1 MMEGG
6 FPWFSMTP
14 ILMFFGCFC
23 WTQHWM
29 RIMIQSCGGLPACD
43 HHPPD
48 SAACQRLD
56 RPSATERRGRWVM
69 EIMVKSMI
77 HGGWGMSKSSWV
89 HMNPIEIIEEIL
101 MWFVW
106 VGESDNSETGG
117 GKNHIK
123 THKNTMKL
131 MPWNATT
138 SQTVLQ
144 VRGSFWLCPWSRES
158 TTCWG
163 PNWWLICL
171 EVILHITT

>member
-1 MMEGG
+1 MIRLAVEVSQHVTIIHLTLRPANALTDRQPAWAEGAG
-6 FPWFSMTP
+6 WWKSIGEIHDPWW
-14 ILMFFGCFC
+14 LGDV
-23 WTQHWM
+23 Q
-29 RIMIQSCGGLPACD
+29 
-43 HHPPD
+43 
-48 SAACQRLD
+48 
-56 RPSATERRGRWVM
+56 V
-69 EIMVKSMI
+69 V
-77 HGGWGMSKSSWV
+77 
-89 HMNPIEIIEEIL
+89 MNPY
-101 MWFVW
+101 
-106 VGESDNSETGG
+106 ESHRNHGRNPDVVCLSR
-117 GKNHIK
+117 GKRYFRSRGNIK